1 MELNKSIFKWL
12 IIVNIITL
20 LLLFGTNIGWFIY
33 ESQFETVQETEEYTQ
48 SIQNIQDVQ
57 TITQTQNR

>member
-1 MELNKSIFKWL
+1 MELNKSIFKGLL
-12 IIVNIITL
+12 ITNIITL

-33 ESQFETVQETEEYTQ
+33 ESQFEKETVTEEYTQ
-48 SIQNIQDVQ
+48 TVENIDSVE